1 MKKHFVRIVV
11 GLLIVAVFLLH
22 ERENIAIPLLRNVE
36 NIVYDAK
43 LRLTMPGGIHPS
55 VVILDIDEKSLKERE
70 DGGEGRWPWPRDRLA
85 LMLDKLFDKY
95 QIEVLGFDVVFPER
109 DETSGVRVLERLAGN
124 ELSDVPQFKAA
135 FEKLRPQLEYDD
147 IYARKMQ
154 NRKIVLGYTFQEN
167 DPGKKGMLPPPVLDA
182 ATLGGRDL
190 PIASLPGYT
199 ANLAVLQK
207 SAQSAGHFNPDQE
220 VDGVVRRVAMFS
232 KHDGKY
238 YEALSL
244 AMLRSYMGMP
254 PVKLRFSDY
263 AQGAAELE
271 EISVAGNKIPVDEK
285 SRALIPYIGPRG
297 SFKYISL
304 VDVLNDRVD
313 IAELR
318 GKIAIVG
325 TTAPGLQDIRVA
337 PVDSVYPGVEAH
349 ANLIAG
355 MLDGTI
361 KQRPAYAEGAQLLVV
376 MVIGIVLAIWLP
388 FMGIGRATMV
398 TFTILAVAIG
408 SNFWLFKMENFV
420 LPIAATVI
428 MILTIYG
435 SNTIWG
441 YFKEARTKKLIE
453 GLFGQYVPPELV
465 NEMAES
471 PGSYNMA
478 PRAEELS
485 VLFSDVRG
493 FTTIS
498 EALSPDDLSTYINE
512 YLTTMSMVIREGH
525 RGTLDKYI
533 GDAIMAFWGAP
544 VADARHAQNA
554 VLAAMDMQ
562 KQAKTVNEKFAQK
575 GWPPFKIGIGVNS
588 GVMRV
593 GDMGSQ
599 IRRAYTVMGDAV
611 NLGSRLEGITKQ
623 YGIDVMIGEGTKAL
637 ISGIVCREID
647 WVRVKGKDE
656 PVTIYHPLGLEGEID
671 QSRLDQI
678 DIWAEALRMYRA
690 QDWDGAEVQLR
701 KLKAMDGNDELYN
714 IFLERVAD
722 YRVNPPGA
730 DWDGVHKFETK

>member
-1 MKKHFVRIVV
+1 VKKHLMRIVM
-11 GLLIVAVFLLH
+11 GLLIVVVFYLH
-22 ERENIAIPLLRNVE
+22 ERESIEIPLLRNIE
-36 NIVYDAK
+36 NIVYDAR
-43 LRLTMPGGIHPS
+43 LRLTMPGGVHPG
-55 VVILDIDEKSLKERE
+55 VVVLDIDERSLKERE
-70 DGGEGRWPWPRDRLA
+70 EGGEGRWPWPRDRLA
-85 LMLDKLFDKY
+85 LMLDKLFDRY
-95 QIEVLGFDVVFPER
+95 QIEVLGFDVVFAER
-109 DETSGVRVLERLAGN
+109 DETSGVRVLDNLAKDA
-124 ELSDVPQFKAA
+124 LRDVPQFQAA
-135 FEKLRPQLEYDD
+135 FGKIKPLLEYDE
-147 IYARKMQ
+147 IYARAMR
-154 NRKIVLGYTFQEN
+154 NRKVVLGYTFLEN
-167 DPGKKGMLPPPVLDA
+167 DTAKKGALPAPVLDKEVF
-182 ATLGGRDL
+182 GGRSL
-190 PIASLPGYT
+190 PIPPKPGYT
-199 ANLAVLQK
+199 GNLAVLQK

-220 VDGVVRRVAMFS
+220 VDGVIRRVAMFAN
-232 KHDGKY
+232 HDGKY
-238 YEALSL
+238 YESLSL
-244 AMLRSYMGMP
+244 AMFRSYLGQP
-254 PVKLRFSDY
+254 PIKLKFSEY
-263 AQGAAELE
+263 GHAELE
-271 EISVAGNKIPVDEK
+271 EISVGGVDIPVDEK
-285 SRALIPYIGPRG
+285 SRALIPYRGPRG

-304 VDVLNDRVD
+304 VDVMNDRVPV
-313 IAELR
+313 AELR

-337 PVDSVYPGVEAH
+337 PVDAVYPGVEAH

-361 KQRPAYAEGAQLLVV
+361 KHQPAYAADAQVAVALA
-376 MVIGIVLAIWLP
+376 IGIVLAVLLP
-388 FMGIGRATMV
+388 FLGIGRATTV
-398 TFTILAVAIG
+398 TFLVLMAAIG
-408 SNFWLFKMENFV
+408 TNLWLYQSKNFV
-420 LPIAATVI
+420 VPIATSAI
-428 MILTIYG
+428 MILVVFG
-435 SNTIWG
+435 FNTIWG

-498 EALSPDDLSTYINE
+498 EALSPDDLSNYINE

-544 VADARHAQNA
+544 VADKDHAQNA

-562 KQAKTVNEKFAQK
+562 KQAKTLNEKFAQK
-575 GWPPFKIGIGVNS
+575 GWPPFKIGVGVNS

-623 YGIDVMIGEGTKAL
+623 YGADIIVGEATKAL
-637 ISGIVCREID
+637 IKGIVCREVD
-647 WVRVKGKDE
+647 QVRVKGKDE
-656 PVTIYHPLGLEGEID
+656 PIAIFQPLGLEGEVTPSKLE
-671 QSRLDQI
+671 QM
-678 DIWAEALRMYRA
+678 DIWSAALRMYRA
-690 QDWDGAEVQLR
+690 QDWDGAEMQLR
-701 KLKAMDGNDELYN
+701 RLKAMDDGDELYD

-730 DWDGVHKFETK
+730 DWDGVYKFETK